1 MGRQHEKIV
10 PTTNNESMI
19 TKYMLCPELL
29 WIYTYQYINTR
40 ILNTIIFHFILFTKS
55 CREFSTNLAKPN
67 SIRQSMPLA
76 APHQNLNYKLLDRF
90 AG

>member
-1 MGRQHEKIV
+1 VSSVVVDLHVPIYKHKDPEYNNISFHSLHKIMQGV
-10 PTTNNESMI
+10 
-19 TKYMLCPELL
+19 L
-29 WIYTYQYINTR
+29 R
-40 ILNTIIFHFILFTKS
+40 F
-55 CREFSTNLAKPN
+55 TNLAKPN